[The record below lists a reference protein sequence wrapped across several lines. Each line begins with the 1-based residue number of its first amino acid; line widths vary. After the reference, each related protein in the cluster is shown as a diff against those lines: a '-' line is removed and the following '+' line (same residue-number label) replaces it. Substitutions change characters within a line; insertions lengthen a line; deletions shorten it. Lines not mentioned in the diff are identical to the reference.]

1 MSVFNRL
8 NELSHDEVDEL
19 VQSLSQTII
28 KAPHISSKTVRKSLI
43 VLESMVAL
51 NRAYDF
57 NEVNLIIDS
66 QEKAIVQN
74 LIEEAMDSQLKKV
87 YVSNH
92 PSDALGVALA
102 IALETEAKT
111 IVMVDDKILN
121 YGKTFEALVQI
132 ANYNPNIVIVFYDV
146 QDNLL
151 KHKNFMDSMIKNVR
165 LSQAYLTIK
174 KDLKSILSNPIGRP
188 FLDTLSKV
196 RDGLKDFMIEPT
208 IFSQFNF
215 DYHGAI
221 DGYNRKE
228 LDKIFSESFQME
240 GANLIHLDTSSKPLQ
255 KLNLPSFKLEEGIPD
270 YYLTY
275 TQALDQKL
283 KEFDDITVCININK
297 AEDHMAEY
305 AINFPDHYYVG
316 NGTYHTLVDFV
327 KGLKMVGKR
336 VVIILSS
343 HEFKHVAPLIQE
355 QILGY
360 DNTLIILR
368 DSGLN
373 EDGSAVKQGVYDISY
388 ASVFTRDIY
397 MGQDINESV
406 GILDY
411 LLNQESFPL
420 SILRIPNAIEPMDDR
435 FELKWINQFNVHPDN
450 KAILVSFGPSY
461 HQLVNKISVNKLNIG
476 LININSFVKLDYFSF
491 DEVRCPI
498 YVYDIEDYNH
508 TLFNLLSHRYRHL
521 NIYNLTIRGVDLS
534 HKPRDIKQLNGL
546 NIDHVLNTII
556 QK

>member
-19 VQSLSQTII
+19 VHSLSQTII

-74 LIEEAMDSQLKKV
+74 LIEEAMDYQLKKV

-151 KHKNFMDSMIKNVR
+151 KHKNFMDSLIKNVR

-196 RDGLKDFMIEPT
+196 RDGLK
-208 IFSQFNF
+208 
-215 DYHGAI
+215 
-221 DGYNRKE
+221 
-228 LDKIFSESFQME
+228 
-240 GANLIHLDTSSKPLQ
+240 
-255 KLNLPSFKLEEGIPD
+255 
-270 YYLTY
+270 
-275 TQALDQKL
+275 
-283 KEFDDITVCININK
+283 
-297 AEDHMAEY
+297 
-305 AINFPDHYYVG
+305 
-316 NGTYHTLVDFV
+316 
-327 KGLKMVGKR
+327 
-336 VVIILSS
+336 
-343 HEFKHVAPLIQE
+343 
-355 QILGY
+355 
-360 DNTLIILR
+360 
-368 DSGLN
+368 
-373 EDGSAVKQGVYDISY
+373 
-388 ASVFTRDIY
+388 
-397 MGQDINESV
+397 
-406 GILDY
+406 
-411 LLNQESFPL
+411 
-420 SILRIPNAIEPMDDR
+420 
-435 FELKWINQFNVHPDN
+435 
-450 KAILVSFGPSY
+450 
-461 HQLVNKISVNKLNIG
+461 
-476 LININSFVKLDYFSF
+476 
-491 DEVRCPI
+491 
-498 YVYDIEDYNH
+498 
-508 TLFNLLSHRYRHL
+508 
-521 NIYNLTIRGVDLS
+521 
-534 HKPRDIKQLNGL
+534 
-546 NIDHVLNTII
+546 
-556 QK
+556 